1 MRPHS
6 EELGVSPPY
15 VLGEHSSACK
25 SRGQEQAVADPAGPG
40 TARVGVTE
48 AGFPMPRAPQSLQP
62 EDSGKAVQGR
72 SL

>member
-48 AGFPMPRAPQSLQP
+48 AGFPMPRAP
-62 EDSGKAVQGR
+62 
-72 SL
+72 